1 MRQRVRAWAIPATV
15 GVLAG
20 LLAGCARMTP
30 PSPAADLSG
39 ASAQPTPA
47 TSDAPAQPA
56 GNGAITIAF
65 GGDSNVEGSA
75 GSVLSRGMG
84 KTGEVLKSADIAL
97 VNLETAV
104 ADNRSG
110 LVGQPKQ
117 FTFVAPS
124 SFLDLLARTGVDAVS
139 VANNHGLDFGRLGL
153 TRTLAARKD
162 SRPPMIGIGADD
174 TEAWRPWETT
184 VKGRKVV
191 VFAASDVLDAGF
203 DWAAGSGRSGMA
215 LTKTDQEYARL
226 RDAVRGARN
235 RGPDDAVVVFLH
247 AGVERVVCP
256 TPRQKQLA
264 NDLSADGADIVAMS
278 HAHVMQ
284 PSAIVGRTA
293 VLYGLGNF
301 IFSSGNPV
309 SARSGVVSVT
319 LSQGQPPQIQ
329 LHPATIQGGV
339 PVLDTGS
346 AVAPARAR
354 WENLGKTC

>member
-1 MRQRVRAWAIPATV
+1 MKQRVRGWAIPATV

-20 LLAGCARMTP
+20 LLAGCAGATSPNAATP
-30 PSPAADLSG
+30 SG
-39 ASAQPTPA
+39 AGAKPTQT

-56 GNGAITIAF
+56 SDGAITIAF

-84 KTGEVLKSADIAL
+84 KTGEVLKAADVAL

-117 FTFVAPS
+117 FTFLAPS
-124 SFLDLLARTGVDAVS
+124 AFLDLLARTGVDAVS

-191 VFAASDVLDAGF
+191 VEATV
-203 DWAAGSGRSGMA
+203 
-215 LTKTDQEYARL
+215 YAEGV
-226 RDAVRGARN
+226 ATARG
-235 RGPDDAVVVFLH
+235 
-247 AGVERVVCP
+247 E
-256 TPRQKQLA
+256 
-264 NDLSADGADIVAMS
+264 IVALQM
-278 HAHVMQ
+278 
-284 PSAIVGRTA
+284 P
-293 VLYGLGNF
+293 
-301 IFSSGNPV
+301 
-309 SARSGVVSVT
+309 
-319 LSQGQPPQIQ
+319 
-329 LHPATIQGGV
+329 
-339 PVLDTGS
+339 DTFTS
-346 AVAPARAR
+346 
-354 WENLGKTC
+354 